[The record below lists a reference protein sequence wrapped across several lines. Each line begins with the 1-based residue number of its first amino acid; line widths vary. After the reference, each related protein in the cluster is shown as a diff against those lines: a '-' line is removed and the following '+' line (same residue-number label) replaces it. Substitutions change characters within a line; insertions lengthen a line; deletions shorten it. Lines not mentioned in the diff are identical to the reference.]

1 MLTRLKYPRAA
12 RSAVSKEPELS
23 SDPVGPVVNGTVA
36 PKFQAVREGFERNLA
51 ERGELG
57 SSFCV
62 TVEGEIFVV
71 DPWGGS
77 ADETTDK
84 PWAQEALSVVFSV
97 SKAIAASCLRKL
109 IGRRRSR

>member
-23 SDPVGPVVNGTVA
+23 PDPVVSGTVA
-36 PKFQAVREGFERNLA
+36 PKFQAVREEFERNLA
-51 ERGELG
+51 ERGEPG

-109 IGRRRSR
+109 IGRSRSR